1 MEEYIINDEQYEKL
15 RKCYDELTEVTNNL
29 KNKLL
34 AYELNKTK
42 LLYLIKVDHLELSVR
57 TMRVFKRNNI
67 NYVGD
72 ILSNNQYFLRKLFPN
87 FGNGSL
93 KELKETLKIFGLDL
107 EKGIKNWPGLDLEKG
122 IKNWPVQFNIDAI
135 YKINED
141 KIERLTKETYDN
153 YYDSYCRE
161 EHI

>member
-1 MEEYIINDEQYEKL
+1 MEEYIINDAQYEKL

-29 KNKLL
+29 KDKLL

-42 LLYLIKVDHLELSVR
+42 LLYLIKVDNLELSVR
-57 TMRVFKRNNI
+57 TMGVLKRHNI

-87 FGNGSL
+87 FGKQSL
-93 KELKETLKIFGLDL
+93 IEIKEILKIL
-107 EKGIKNWPGLDLEKG
+107 GLDLEKG

-141 KIERLTKETYDN
+141 KIERLRKETYDN

>member
-1 MEEYIINDEQYEKL
+1 MEEYIINDAQYEKL

-29 KNKLL
+29 KDKLL

-42 LLYLIKVDHLELSVR
+42 LLYLIKVDNLELSVR
-57 TMRVFKRNNI
+57 TMGVLKRHNI

-87 FGNGSL
+87 FGKQSL
-93 KELKETLKIFGLDL
+93 IEIKEILKIL
-107 EKGIKNWPGLDLEKG
+107 GLDLEKG
-122 IKNWPVQFNIDAI
+122 IKNWPVQFNINAI

-141 KIERLTKETYDN
+141 KIERLRKETYDN

>member
-1 MEEYIINDEQYEKL
+1 MEEYIINDAQYEKL

-29 KNKLL
+29 KDKLL

-42 LLYLIKVDHLELSVR
+42 LLYLIKVDNLELSVR
-57 TMRVFKRNNI
+57 TMSVFKKNNI

-72 ILSNNQYFLRKLFPN
+72 ILSNNQYFLRKLFVN
-87 FGNGSL
+87 FGNQSL

-107 EKGIKNWPGLDLEKG
+107 EKGIKNWP
-122 IKNWPVQFNIDAI
+122 VQFNLDAI

-141 KIERLTKETYDN
+141 KIERLIKETYNN
-153 YYDSYCRE
+153 YYDSYCGE

>member
-1 MEEYIINDEQYEKL
+1 MEEYIINDAQYEKL

-29 KNKLL
+29 KDKLL

-42 LLYLIKVDHLELSVR
+42 LLYLIKIDDLELSVR
-57 TMRVFKRNNI
+57 TMGVLKRHNI

-72 ILSNNQYFLRKLFPN
+72 ILSNNQYFLRKLFVN
-87 FGNGSL
+87 FGNQSL
-93 KELKETLKIFGLDL
+93 KELKETLKIF
-107 EKGIKNWPGLDLEKG
+107 GLDLEKG

-141 KIERLTKETYDN
+141 KIERLIKETYDN

-161 EHI
+161 ERI

>member
-1 MEEYIINDEQYEKL
+1 MEEYIINDAQYEKL

-29 KNKLL
+29 KDKLL

-42 LLYLIKVDHLELSVR
+42 LLYLIKVDNLELSVR
-57 TMRVFKRNNI
+57 TMNVFKKNNI

-72 ILSNNQYFLRKLFPN
+72 ILSNNQYFLRKLFVN
-87 FGNGSL
+87 FGNQSL

-107 EKGIKNWPGLDLEKG
+107 EKGIKNWP
-122 IKNWPVQFNIDAI
+122 VQFNLDAI

-141 KIERLTKETYDN
+141 KIEKLRKETYNN

>member
-1 MEEYIINDEQYEKL
+1 MEEYIINDAQYEKL

-29 KNKLL
+29 KDKLL

-42 LLYLIKVDHLELSVR
+42 LLYLIKVDNLELSVR
-57 TMRVFKRNNI
+57 TMSVFKKNNI

-72 ILSNNQYFLRKLFPN
+72 ILSNNQYFLRKLFVN
-87 FGNGSL
+87 FGNQSL
-93 KELKETLKIFGLDL
+93 KELKETLKIF
-107 EKGIKNWPGLDLEKG
+107 GLDLEKG

-141 KIERLTKETYDN
+141 KIERLIKETYDN

-161 EHI
+161 ERI

>member
-1 MEEYIINDEQYEKL
+1 MEEYIINDAQYEKL

-42 LLYLIKVDHLELSVR
+42 LLYLIKVDNLELSVR

-87 FGNGSL
+87 FGKGSL
-93 KELKETLKIFGLDL
+93 KELKETLKIF
-107 EKGIKNWPGLDLEKG
+107 GLDLEKG

-141 KIERLTKETYDN
+141 KIERLRKETYDN

-161 EHI
+161 VHI

>member
-1 MEEYIINDEQYEKL
+1 MEEYIINDAQYEKL

-29 KNKLL
+29 KDKLL

-42 LLYLIKVDHLELSVR
+42 LLYLIKVNDLELSVR
-57 TMRVFKRNNI
+57 TMNVLKRHNI

-72 ILSNNQYFLRKLFPN
+72 ILSKNQFFLHKAAPN
-87 FGNGSL
+87 FGRQSL

-107 EKGIKNWPGLDLEKG
+107 EKGIKNWP
-122 IKNWPVQFNIDAI
+122 VQFNIDVI

-141 KIERLTKETYDN
+141 KIERLRKETYDN

>member
-1 MEEYIINDEQYEKL
+1 MEEYIINDAQYEKL

-42 LLYLIKVDHLELSVR
+42 LLYLIKVDNLELSVR

-87 FGNGSL
+87 FGKGSL
-93 KELKETLKIFGLDL
+93 KELKETLKIF
-107 EKGIKNWPGLDLEKG
+107 GLDLEKG

-141 KIERLTKETYDN
+141 KIERLRKETYDN

>member
-1 MEEYIINDEQYEKL
+1 MEEYIINDAQYEKL

-29 KNKLL
+29 KDKLL

-42 LLYLIKVDHLELSVR
+42 LLYLIKVDNLELSVR

-87 FGNGSL
+87 FGKGSL
-93 KELKETLKIFGLDL
+93 KELKETLKIF
-107 EKGIKNWPGLDLEKG
+107 GLDLEKG

-141 KIERLTKETYDN
+141 KIERLRKETYDN

>member
-1 MEEYIINDEQYEKL
+1 MEEYIINDAQYEKL

-42 LLYLIKVDHLELSVR
+42 LLYLIKVDNLELSVR
-57 TMRVFKRNNI
+57 TMGVLKKHNI

-87 FGNGSL
+87 FGKQSL
-93 KELKETLKIFGLDL
+93 IEIKEILKIL
-107 EKGIKNWPGLDLEKG
+107 GLDLEKG
-122 IKNWPVQFNIDAI
+122 IKNWPVQFNINAI

-141 KIERLTKETYDN
+141 KIERLRKETYDN

>member
-1 MEEYIINDEQYEKL
+1 MEEYIINDAQYEKL

-29 KNKLL
+29 KDKLL

-42 LLYLIKVDHLELSVR
+42 LLYLIKVDNLELSVR
-57 TMRVFKRNNI
+57 TMGVLKKHNI

-87 FGNGSL
+87 FGKQSL
-93 KELKETLKIFGLDL
+93 IEIKEILKIL
-107 EKGIKNWPGLDLEKG
+107 GLDLEKG

-141 KIERLTKETYDN
+141 KIERLRKETYDN

>member
-1 MEEYIINDEQYEKL
+1 MEEYIINDAQYEKL

-42 LLYLIKVDHLELSVR
+42 LLYLIKVDNLELSVR

-87 FGNGSL
+87 FGKGSL

-107 EKGIKNWPGLDLEKG
+107 EKGIKNWP
-122 IKNWPVQFNIDAI
+122 VQFNINAI

-141 KIERLTKETYDN
+141 KIEKLRKETYDN

>member
-1 MEEYIINDEQYEKL
+1 MEEYIINDAQYEKL

-29 KNKLL
+29 KDKLL

-42 LLYLIKVDHLELSVR
+42 LLYLIKVDNLELSVR
-57 TMRVFKRNNI
+57 TMGVLKKHNI

-87 FGNGSL
+87 FGKQSL
-93 KELKETLKIFGLDL
+93 IEIKEILKIL
-107 EKGIKNWPGLDLEKG
+107 GLDLEKG
-122 IKNWPVQFNIDAI
+122 IKNWPVQFNINAI

-141 KIERLTKETYDN
+141 KIERLRKETYDN